1 MYYKVYMTTLKRTV
15 AIVEWLLVFPAALFM
30 AALFVRNIQPAPYEP
45 AQTARRIVD
54 WFSARPRL
62 GLEVLLIALPL
73 TALVV
78 GGVTV
83 GRYWR
88 QDAQLR
94 LAARATL
101 LSLRTHL
108 AAVLIV
114 AATLLAGGILAVVLL
129 HVITD

>member
-1 MYYKVYMTTLKRTV
+1 MTTLKRTV